1 MKAKKTNAEK
11 TVNDTHIARAGGI
24 TTSCHIHAELYE
36 ALEKHLVF
44 YKHMAR
50 LYSAQSLPEL
60 CERLKH
66 LLPTLLHYRIVK
78 VLTYDAAA
86 GTHETVMSTG
96 SEEED
101 NIFHCD
107 QAMLD
112 WGAGNHGTSIVHVE
126 DEEQLK
132 QGARSMLILPL
143 HGNHKAL
150 GVILI
155 WRDADPTDSNRL
167 MMQSLEILR
176 RAFSGIL
183 ENILLTQRFQRTA
196 NMMDDIIESV
206 PHAVIAVGA
215 DDRIITCNRNA
226 EFLFDI
232 KRAFVI
238 GEKLWDVMPPVVAG
252 IMNSLTLSTM
262 SGNEEI
268 DYETEYTMPHDNT
281 IMMGISTSQ
290 LHDKDGRVRGV
301 LFICRDLSLSREVQ
315 KLRELDQMKN
325 EFVHTVSHELKTP
338 LTAIM
343 GGSEILAEDKG
354 KMGKQ
359 QAEILDIIIENSHR
373 LKELIDDLLD
383 LSRLETGRLSLIKVP
398 CDLYALAQEVACLF
412 INNKNKCEIVIRQ
425 PENLPAPNGDP
436 EKLRQVFQNIIGNAV
451 KYSPGGG
458 TVTVW
463 FESADEKIT
472 FHVKDQGIGIPTDQI
487 AFIWDKFYRVDSS
500 VTASI
505 EGTGL
510 GLAITKHIVEMHGGT
525 VGVDSEIGSGSTF
538 SVTLPLE

>member
-1 MKAKKTNAEK
+1 VSSTDITRTDKT
-11 TVNDTHIARAGGI
+11 
-24 TTSCHIHAELYE
+24 TTFHYAHAELYE
-36 ALEKHLVF
+36 TIDEHLVF
-44 YKHMAR
+44 YKRMSR
-50 LYSAQSLPEL
+50 LHSAQSLPEL
-60 CERLKH
+60 CDRLKH

-78 VLTYDAAA
+78 VLIYDEATGA
-86 GTHETVMSTG
+86 HETVMSTG
-96 SEEED
+96 NAAED
-101 NIFHCD
+101 RVFRCE

-112 WGAGNHGTSIVHVE
+112 WSVEHHGASIVHVE

-132 QGARSMLILPL
+132 QDVRSMLILPL
-143 HGNHKAL
+143 HGSQKAL

-155 WRDADPTDSNRL
+155 WMDEDPTDSNRL

-176 RAFSGIL
+176 RAFSGTL
-183 ENILLTQRFQRTA
+183 ENILLTQRSQRAA
-196 NMMDDIIESV
+196 NLMDDIVESV
-206 PHAVIAVGA
+206 PNAILTVGA

-226 EFLFDI
+226 EFLFDF

-238 GEKLWDVMPPVVAG
+238 GEKLSDVVPPSVAR
-252 IMNSLTLSTM
+252 IMNGLMLSTM

-268 DYETEYTMPHDNT
+268 DYEMEYTMPHDNV

-301 LFICRDLSLSREVQ
+301 LFICRDMSLSREVQ

-343 GGSEILAEDKG
+343 GGSEILAEDKAQ
-354 KMGKQ
+354 MTEQ
-359 QAEILDIIIENSHR
+359 QAEIVDIILENSHR

-383 LSRLETGRLSLIKVP
+383 LSRLETGRLNLCKIP
-398 CDLYALAQEVACLF
+398 CDLHALAEEVACIF
-412 INNKNKCEIVIRQ
+412 SNNKNKCEIVIR
-425 PENLPAPNGDP
+425 PANDLPAIHGDP
-436 EKLRQVFQNIIGNAV
+436 DKLKQVFQNIIGNAV

-472 FHVKDQGIGIPTDQI
+472 FHVKDQGIGIPKDQI